1 MSKKLRAMAIN
12 NTLLFATNKITREVY
27 NSNLMFL
34 MSLEITEDFSRGFE
48 I

>member
-1 MSKKLRAMAIN
+1 MSKKLIAMAIN
-12 NTLLFATNKITREVY
+12 NNLLFATNKITREVY

-34 MSLEITEDFSRGFE
+34 ISLEITEDYPRGFE